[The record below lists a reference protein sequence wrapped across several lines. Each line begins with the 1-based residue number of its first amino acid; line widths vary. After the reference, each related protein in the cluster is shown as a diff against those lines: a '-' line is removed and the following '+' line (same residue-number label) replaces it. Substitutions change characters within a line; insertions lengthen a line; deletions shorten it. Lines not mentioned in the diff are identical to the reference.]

1 MAKVTNA
8 FETRNAK
15 GNRED
20 LSDAIYNIDPT
31 DTPVMSTIG
40 RRNVTNVKFDWQ
52 TETLPNADTNNA
64 MEEGFELS
72 RSASTPTVRRSNVVQ
87 ISKRDATVSGSQEK
101 ANAAGKSSELAHQMA
116 LASKA
121 LKIDMEKIALS
132 NQPLDTGEDDGIRRT
147 RALAHFLSTN
157 VSRGATGAGPASET
171 AAITPGTQRALT
183 EGMVKN
189 MLQSCFDAGA
199 KPSIMLTNSVN
210 KRPIDLFTGRTNS
223 RHNIDANRVETSVSI
238 YASDFGDLKV
248 VLDRHLPQERVL
260 LLDPSYARMAY
271 YRPFNQVP
279 LAKIG
284 DAETR
289 MIVVEW
295 GVQVDNEKA
304 HAAIFDLF
312 DTNAE
317 YGY

>member
-1 MAKVTNA
+1 MAKISNA
-8 FETRNAK
+8 FETRDAK

-31 DTPVMSTIG
+31 DTPVMSAIG
-40 RRNVTNVKFDWQ
+40 RRNVTNTKFDWQ
-52 TETLPNADTNNA
+52 TESLPNADTSNA
-64 MEEGFELS
+64 QPEGFELT
-72 RSASTPTVRRSNVVQ
+72 RTASTPTVRRSNVAQ

-101 ANAAGKSSELAHQMA
+101 ANAAGKSSEMAHQMA

-121 LKIDMEKIALS
+121 LKIDMEKISLSDQALDS
-132 NQPLDTGEDDGIRRT
+132 GEDDGIRRT

-157 VSRGATGAGPASET
+157 VSRGSGGSGPASET
-171 AAITPGTQRALT
+171 GAVTAGTQRALT
-183 EGMVKN
+183 EALLKGR
-189 MLQSCFDAGA
+189 LQACFDNGA
-199 KPSIMLTNSVN
+199 KPSLLVTNSVN
-210 KRPIDLFTGRTNS
+210 KNPIDAFTGRSNARQQVAVGTVQS
-223 RHNIDANRVETSVSI
+223 GVSV

-248 VLDRHLPQERVL
+248 VLDRHLPQDRVL
-260 LLDPSYARMAY
+260 LLDPEYARMAY
-271 YRPFNQVP
+271 YRPFNQTP

-304 HAAIFDLF
+304 HGAVFDCF

-317 YGY
+317 YSL